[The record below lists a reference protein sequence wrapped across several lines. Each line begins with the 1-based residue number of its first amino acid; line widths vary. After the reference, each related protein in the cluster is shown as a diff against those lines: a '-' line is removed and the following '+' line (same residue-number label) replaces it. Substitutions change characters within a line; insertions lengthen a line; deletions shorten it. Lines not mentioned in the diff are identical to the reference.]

1 MNFLKYL
8 TAMSNSKIKIR
19 FEYFENIVEILPTIY
34 YYKQSFRERFGNG
47 VIVIGWLKWGIV
59 IYKNNEKVIVTGST
73 AIILFTYFSN
83 LSLLNQLDPPNT
95 IEIYS
100 KTMKK
105 NNNTLKNSVMNIKLY
120 TKKVKYGVFG
130 SKKDPILRIQH
141 PSTLLFTKNK
151 KELSVLNQLKMQY
164 PESFDPK
171 NVMNNDI

>member
-1 MNFLKYL
+1 MINKKTKKNTTL
-8 TAMSNSKIKIR
+8 
-19 FEYFENIVEILPTIY
+19 ILPQFKSDLTLVSDLTPWW
-34 YYKQSFRERFGNG
+34 KSFITNLSKFLLLN
-47 VIVIGWLKWGIV
+47 
-59 IYKNNEKVIVTGST
+59 KNNEKVIVTGST

-141 PSTLLFTKNK
+141 PFTLLSTKNK